1 MGSIKVYKGRM
12 TGEMFFVGCRAAL
25 RVVRGADVQ
34 GSRGCGKTDCACG
47 ASDRVFAAASEE
59 ETEGFLRTTGTLPSD
74 SLR

>member
-12 TGEMFFVGCRAAL
+12 SKELYFVGCRTAL

-34 GSRGCGKTDCACG
+34 GSRGCGKTDCVCG
-47 ASDRVFAAASEE
+47 SSDRVFVAASEE
-59 ETEGFLRTTGTLPSD
+59 ETEGFLRTTGTQPSD

>member
-1 MGSIKVYKGRM
+1 
-12 TGEMFFVGCRAAL
+12 
-25 RVVRGADVQ
+25 VVRGADVQ

-47 ASDRVFAAASEE
+47 AADRVFAAASEE